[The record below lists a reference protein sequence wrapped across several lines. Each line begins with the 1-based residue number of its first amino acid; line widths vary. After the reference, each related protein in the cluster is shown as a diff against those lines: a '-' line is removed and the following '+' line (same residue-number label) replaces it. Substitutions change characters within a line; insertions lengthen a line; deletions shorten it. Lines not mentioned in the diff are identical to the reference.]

1 MKSLKRYF
9 IFLLSGLVFLTANTT
24 YLSSFISGFSK
35 NLVLAPLS
43 GFGETTS
50 KAIRLDAELKKLGNN
65 NNSRKKILQFL
76 STNKQKTLLEIGCG
90 KGNTSLE
97 IARNNKDINV
107 IAIDIFNDED
117 RSGYYYDNYTK
128 PWENNE
134 LEAQKENLPNLVI
147 LRSTSDILKLLPKN
161 FLNWILFV
169 KPDLN
174 DTDSL
179 DAINPARNLMLA
191 LRNSPSYI
199 DTIKEGGQV
208 VIQPRYPLS
217 DYELFEM
224 VKSSPFQWK
233 VNINES
239 SDWKNEEAE
248 LQDTYAWTKSNAN
261 DLDYSLDKALFPH
274 EFIEKMYKSA

>member
-24 YLSSFISGFSK
+24 YLSSFTSGFSK
-35 NLVLAPLS
+35 NLILAPLS
-43 GFGETTS
+43 GFGETTN

-65 NNSRKKILQFL
+65 NNSRRKLLKFL

-90 KGNTSLE
+90 NAKVALK
-97 IARNNKDINV
+97 IARNNKNINV

-128 PWENNE
+128 PWKNNE
-134 LEAQKENLPNLVI
+134 LEAQNKDLPNLVI

-161 FLNWILFV
+161 FLDWILFV

-174 DTDSL
+174 DADSL

-191 LRNSPSYI
+191 LRNSPSYA

-239 SDWKNEEAE
+239 SDWENEETE
-248 LQDTYAWTKSNAN
+248 TYTCTKS
-261 DLDYSLDKALFPH
+261 DYSLAKALFPRK
-274 EFIEKMYKSA
+274 FIEKMYKSA